1 MNVITRSKY
10 KDLTFYFLLPSSTS
24 SCLAVSPRNNYKYI
38 QLKNIHSILSSFR
51 FLFLFLSLS
60 LSSIFSEERENFLR
74 FRSNNPNLHTPHTRN
89 TLSIRKKERKKWQLS
104 PLWPNTSWYSWVINP
119 QAKPASLL
127 ASCTINST
135 PPTRSV
141 SDSGPLTFLSFMLSN
156 MIIYEYL

>member
-38 QLKNIHSILSSFR
+38 QLKNIHSILSSF
-51 FLFLFLSLS
+51 LFLSLS

-89 TLSIRKKERKKWQLS
+89 TLSIRKKERKKEMAAVS
-104 PLWPNTSWYSWVINP
+104 PLAKYKLVFLGDQSVGKTSI
-119 QAKPASLL
+119 
-127 ASCTINST
+127 I
-135 PPTRSV
+135 TR
-141 SDSGPLTFLSFMLSN
+141 FMYDKFDATYQVCL
-156 MIIYEYL
+156 